1 MLSVKTPTLLQD
13 SSFCLSIEVK
23 LDHRGVMKLGL
34 PQLSGSGYR
43 TAMDDT
49 IVMILLVG
57 GGLVLWMIG
66 YQRYRRWKA
75 GKLAD
80 QLLQDVIKGK
90 DAFRR

>member
-1 MLSVKTPTLLQD
+1 MN
-13 SSFCLSIEVK
+13 
-23 LDHRGVMKLGL
+23 LDDRGVIKLGL
-34 PQLSGSGYR
+34 PQPRGARYR
-43 TAMDDT
+43 TPMDDT
-49 IVMILLVG
+49 VVLILLVG